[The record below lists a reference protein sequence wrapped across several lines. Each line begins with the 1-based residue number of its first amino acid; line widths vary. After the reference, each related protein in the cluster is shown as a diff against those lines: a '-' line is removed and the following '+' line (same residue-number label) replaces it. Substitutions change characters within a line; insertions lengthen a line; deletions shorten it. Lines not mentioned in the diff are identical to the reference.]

1 MPKPRNAPRVV
12 GVFAFA
18 RKVKTIHG
26 TITPNGVETKITT
39 AEAAT
44 LCGVTVSAIRQWAHK
59 GLIAAT
65 GIDERGRKLYR
76 LLDVAKAERATR
88 TRARR

>member
-1 MPKPRNAPRVV
+1 MPKPRNAPRVF

-26 TITPNGVETKITT
+26 TIVTPKGIDTPITT

-44 LCGVTVSAIRQWAHK
+44 LCGVTVSTIRQWAHK
-59 GLIAAT
+59 GLIAPVD
-65 GIDERGRKLYR
+65 IVGRRKFYR
-76 LLDVAKAERATR
+76 VLDVAKAERATR